1 MSKQQLTKE
10 LLTELDT
17 LHIGA
22 TQRLHLLLCA
32 LELMPAEY
40 IFIYDWNI
48 ELGEVEKLI
57 SELGLHQQVIAS
69 DNMHK
74 HETAKTIIAVST
86 DPKLATKLA
95 MIDMT
100 KGLFRNE
107 AYNQITQGKTFVE
120 FLKNQDIAKKLTKY
134 LPETVTELKRFL

>member
-32 LELMPAEY
+32 LELMPAEF
-40 IFIYDWNI
+40 IFLYDWNVG
-48 ELGEVEKLI
+48 LPEVEKVI
-57 SELGLHQQVIAS
+57 ESLGLHSKALEDKYI
-69 DNMHK
+69 HEY
-74 HETAKTIIAVST
+74 ETAKIVIAVSK
-86 DPKLATKLA
+86 DKALAEKLAQV
-95 MIDMT
+95 DMT

-107 AYNQITQGKTFVE
+107 AYNEITKGKAFPE
-120 FLKNQDIAKKLTKY
+120 FLKNPTTAQELASQLPLT
-134 LPETVTELKRFL
+134 VAELK